1 MTSRSNK
8 QVPPNWFTCMYVR
21 CLYVCVCVFG
31 GVVRGRGHGGG
42 GGGGSP
48 AFCHGT
54 LDKTKTTHFS
64 GPLPHLVFRNKSGL
78 WLQGP
83 DNTSSLPLSP
93 ALSWVLWWW
102 RLRAEGGALSRQTLP
117 YERKASAAA
126 NPPLLPPS
134 TSTTPLLFF
143 RRISQ
148 LFLDGRAKPS
158 KDLHWRYV
166 IKTQPSPH
174 AVINIKIKKWSA
186 AKMGSEWINERMNE
200 WRLFIS
206 YWIFI

>member
-1 MTSRSNK
+1 MDACVCGDYRDSLSHGNSGTLGSVDTYCTCEDPKPSNPINLTLCARVFVFMKSWWAGQTSRSL
-8 QVPPNWFTCMYVR
+8 QTGSPACM
-21 CLYVCVCVFG
+21 CGACMCVCVFG

-42 GGGGSP
+42 VGGSP

-102 RLRAEGGALSRQTLP
+102 RLRAEGGALARQTLP
-117 YERKASAAA
+117 YECKASAAA
-126 NPPLLPPS
+126 TPPAPLHLYHPPS
-134 TSTTPLLFF
+134 I
-143 RRISQ
+143 ISSD
-148 LFLDGRAKPS
+148 FTA
-158 KDLHWRYV
+158 
-166 IKTQPSPH
+166 
-174 AVINIKIKKWSA
+174 
-186 AKMGSEWINERMNE
+186 
-200 WRLFIS
+200 
-206 YWIFI
+206 IFGWTG

>member
-31 GVVRGRGHGGG
+31 GVVRGRGHGGGG

-174 AVINIKIKKWSA
+174 AVINIKIKK
-186 AKMGSEWINERMNE
+186 
-200 WRLFIS
+200 
-206 YWIFI
+206 

>member
-1 MTSRSNK
+1 M
-8 QVPPNWFTCMYVR
+8 
-21 CLYVCVCVFG
+21 
-31 GVVRGRGHGGG
+31 RGRGHGGG
-42 GGGGSP
+42 VGGSP

-102 RLRAEGGALSRQTLP
+102 RLRAEGGALARQTLP
-117 YERKASAAA
+117 YECKASAAA
-126 NPPLLPPS
+126 TPPAPLHLYHPPS
-134 TSTTPLLFF
+134 IIC
-143 RRISQ
+143 RISQ

-174 AVINIKIKKWSA
+174 AVINIKIKK
-186 AKMGSEWINERMNE
+186 K
-200 WRLFIS
+200 
-206 YWIFI
+206 